1 MSGRLG
7 MLVQPGSHGRRE
19 DLWERGRR
27 RGVKER
33 RERRERRGEK
43 GEERKKRKTTMS
55 CLIENIIKYT
65 QTNKQ
70 ADAES

>member
-27 RGVKER
+27 RGGNER
-33 RERRERRGEK
+33 REKREGEERKERRERRGEK

-55 CLIENIIKYT
+55 SLF
-65 QTNKQ
+65 
-70 ADAES
+70 